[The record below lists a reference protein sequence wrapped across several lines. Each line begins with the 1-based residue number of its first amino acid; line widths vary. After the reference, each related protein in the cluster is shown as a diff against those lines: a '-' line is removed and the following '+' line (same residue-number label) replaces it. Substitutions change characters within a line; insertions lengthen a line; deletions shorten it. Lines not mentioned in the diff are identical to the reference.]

1 MPELPEVE
9 TVVRELATVLPGH
22 RISGVQ
28 VIHSDLLAVPEDRFS
43 QILSGSSV
51 EAVARRGKNLVFSL
65 STPEQGRHSH
75 VLAVNLGMTG
85 QLLFFPET
93 DPESSRKED
102 QWPSHPAILFALVP
116 LSTLVYA
123 DVRRFGSLRVF
134 SSEKWRSESRRLGPE
149 PLDPALTARQ
159 LHEGFS
165 RSRSPIRSW
174 LLDQTR
180 LAGIGNIYASEALFR
195 AGIHPTRPAR
205 SLGLD
210 EAELLL
216 AGLQGVLSEAIAARG
231 TTLRDYRT
239 ASGDFGGF
247 GSALEAYGRDG
258 EPCPRCN
265 TPIERIV
272 FGNRSAFFCP
282 QCQKST

>member
-9 TVVRELATVLPGH
+9 TVVRQLAAVLPGH
-22 RISGVQ
+22 RISEVR
-28 VIHSDLLAVPEDRFS
+28 VIHSDLLAASEDRFS
-43 QILSGSSV
+43 QALCGGRV
-51 EAVARRGKNLVFSL
+51 EAVTRRGKNLVFSL
-65 STPEQGRHSH
+65 STPAQGRNSTI
-75 VLAVNLGMTG
+75 LAVNLGMTG
-85 QLLFFPET
+85 QLLFFPGT
-93 DPESSRKED
+93 GPESSREED
-102 QWPSHPAILFALVP
+102 QWPSHPAILFPLEP

-134 SSEKWRSESRRLGPE
+134 SKEEWRSESRRLGPE
-149 PLDPALTARQ
+149 PLDPALTAQQ
-159 LHEGFS
+159 LHEILS

-174 LLDQTR
+174 LLDQTH

-205 SLGLD
+205 SLGPG

-216 AGLQGVLSEAIAARG
+216 AALQGVLSEAIAARG

-247 GSALEAYGRDG
+247 GPALEAYGRDG

-265 TPIERIV
+265 APIERIV